1 MEKGGGTRKSQVK
14 PGMGLQSCSR
24 GQGLE
29 RQNRRNSLIQ
39 RRRCPANKRRRGDEV
54 GAPRPPLQARLVLI
68 PRKSQPLQLVSLS
81 VKVFPNSKALLLWA
95 MWKEKGGV
103 GEGAA

>member
-1 MEKGGGTRKSQVK
+1 M
-14 PGMGLQSCSR
+14 
-24 GQGLE
+24 
-29 RQNRRNSLIQ
+29 
-39 RRRCPANKRRRGDEV
+39 

-81 VKVFPNSKALLLWA
+81 VKAFPNSKALLLWA

-103 GEGAA
+103 GEGAALSSRGALGLGFRREDD